1 MKHLVRIASVSPRV
15 HLGNVTKNCK
25 ELETVYRTYA
35 EQVDVIVTPEL
46 SLTGYTCGDLFV
58 NRHLIDRAEEG
69 LLQLAE
75 MTAEYGK
82 KGAALVVGV
91 PYEVDGELFNCG
103 AFLWNGMVLALVP
116 KIYLPNYGEFY
127 EKRWFS
133 GRCVENRTVE
143 LADGSE
149 TLFGN
154 SILIEMTDPNQQE
167 EHVTFGMEI
176 CEDLWTP
183 IAPGRLLTL
192 QGAEILLNLSASNEV
207 IGKEQYRRTLTGSM
221 SSSCICGYV
230 YTSAGTYESTSD
242 MVFSGHNLMYE
253 NGKLLGE
260 IKPFED
266 GILIRDFNMTKI
278 RHDRLANKSFAECKR
293 NFEAGEYMTV
303 NCEKYAQRFP

>member
-1 MKHLVRIASVSPRV
+1 
-15 HLGNVTKNCK
+15 
-25 ELETVYRTYA
+25 
-35 EQVDVIVTPEL
+35 
-46 SLTGYTCGDLFV
+46 
-58 NRHLIDRAEEG
+58 
-69 LLQLAE
+69 
-75 MTAEYGK
+75 
-82 KGAALVVGV
+82 
-91 PYEVDGELFNCG
+91 
-103 AFLWNGMVLALVP
+103 MVLALVP

-230 YTSAGTYESTSD
+230 YTSAGAYESTSD

-253 NGKLLGE
+253 NG
-260 IKPFED
+260 
-266 GILIRDFNMTKI
+266 N
-278 RHDRLANKSFAECKR
+278 
-293 NFEAGEYMTV
+293 Y
-303 NCEKYAQRFP
+303 